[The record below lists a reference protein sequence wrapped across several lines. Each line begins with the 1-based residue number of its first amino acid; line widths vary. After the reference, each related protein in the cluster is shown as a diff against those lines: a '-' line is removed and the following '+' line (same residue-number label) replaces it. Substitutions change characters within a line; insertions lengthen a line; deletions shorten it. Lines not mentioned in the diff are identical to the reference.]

1 MEIKPIVYLF
11 SLAGTRLH
19 LWRLHLQSHLVVAA
33 NLAGTV
39 DDTLR
44 QGWPVQSVFS
54 AAEPRCPSIMGCATI
69 EYVKDDFSFV
79 GASCHLAL
87 PTTFY
92 HALTWHITKSSQ
104 CEWKTYMMIR
114 FFFFSPPFIEWNQE
128 AVKCLFFIKKRERL
142 TRQWINYHWWVQE
155 WQRMPREARQEARAL
170 DCCACSSSS

>member
-1 MEIKPIVYLF
+1 MMIM
-11 SLAGTRLH
+11 
-19 LWRLHLQSHLVVAA
+19 HLQSNLVVAA

-92 HALTWHITKSSQ
+92 HALT
-104 CEWKTYMMIR
+104 
-114 FFFFSPPFIEWNQE
+114 
-128 AVKCLFFIKKRERL
+128 
-142 TRQWINYHWWVQE
+142 
-155 WQRMPREARQEARAL
+155 
-170 DCCACSSSS
+170 

>member
-1 MEIKPIVYLF
+1 MKPIVYLF

-19 LWRLHLQSHLVVAA
+19 ISEDDDYASSKSPSGGVAA

-92 HALTWHITKSSQ
+92 HALT
-104 CEWKTYMMIR
+104 
-114 FFFFSPPFIEWNQE
+114 
-128 AVKCLFFIKKRERL
+128 
-142 TRQWINYHWWVQE
+142 
-155 WQRMPREARQEARAL
+155 
-170 DCCACSSSS
+170 